1 MLQQE
6 FENIAASLRHRIV
19 SVARGYGLDV
29 DTAEDVAQDA
39 MLKLWTIRAKVAS
52 GKQATALGV
61 VIAKHLSVDVLRR
74 SRSVGLDCVCTADD
88 QYRQPDKLL
97 EASENDDWLKMQLNR
112 LPSKEYAVLHLR
124 QVEQKTTEEIAAI
137 VGVKQSSVPTMLAR
151 ARRKLLDEMNSR
163 NK

>member
-19 SVARGYGLDV
+19 SVARGYGLDA

-74 SRSVGLDCVCTADD
+74 AGALDWTASV
-88 QYRQPDKLL
+88 
-97 EASENDDWLKMQLNR
+97 R
-112 LPSKEYAVLHLR
+112 LTTNIGSPTNCSKPP
-124 QVEQKTTEEIAAI
+124 KTMI
-137 VGVKQSSVPTMLAR
+137 G
-151 ARRKLLDEMNSR
+151 
-163 NK
+163 